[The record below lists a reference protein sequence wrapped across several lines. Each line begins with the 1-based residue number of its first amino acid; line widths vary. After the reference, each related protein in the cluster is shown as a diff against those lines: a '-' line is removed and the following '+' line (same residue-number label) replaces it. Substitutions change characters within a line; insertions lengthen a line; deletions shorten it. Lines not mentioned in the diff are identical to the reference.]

1 MGSDASVPP
10 LPYGFVGIRAPK
22 RLNARFAMPQNSA
35 RVPEVRCRTIIGRLH
50 AGHCS
55 SCMAL
60 QARERTVLLYTGA
73 PGFSERR
80 ERSLQH
86 FVVHR
91 GDMQSLPLCRVAHP
105 RYANCRVLKRST
117 LRGRRVRSPLRGLS
131 LSSNRGRDRG
141 RITGCSRGLQARDY
155 IVVTGP
161 TFSDTCQ

>member
-1 MGSDASVPP
+1 MQGLQCHRIRRVSLKFDVGRSLVACTPDTVP
-10 LPYGFVGIRAPK
+10 LAW
-22 RLNARFAMPQNSA
+22 
-35 RVPEVRCRTIIGRLH
+35 RCRR
-50 AGHCS
+50 AN
-55 SCMAL
+55 
-60 QARERTVLLYTGA
+60 ERVLLYTGA

-161 TFSDTCQ
+161 TFSDTCH

>member
-1 MGSDASVPP
+1 MQGLQCHRIRRVSLKFDVGRSLVACTPDTVP
-10 LPYGFVGIRAPK
+10 LAW
-22 RLNARFAMPQNSA
+22 
-35 RVPEVRCRTIIGRLH
+35 RCRRRTNGC
-50 AGHCS
+50 CS
-55 SCMAL
+55 IPAR
-60 QARERTVLLYTGA
+60 QAFQKDESAACNISWYTA
-73 PGFSERR
+73 
-80 ERSLQH
+80 
-86 FVVHR
+86 

-105 RYANCRVLKRST
+105 RYANCRILKRST